1 MGCCMIPKKRREV
14 LKKRI
19 KHRGRGGKGLGGYVV
34 SVLTRRGE
42 SGTNPRVAWGAFE
55 AASSIRDKFIL
66 GKWHE
71 HPRVAWGAFET
82 NK

>member
-1 MGCCMIPKKRREV
+1 MIPKKKTRRIE
-14 LKKRI
+14 KEDQAP
-19 KHRGRGGKGLGGYVV
+19 GRGGKGLGGYVV

-55 AASSIRDKFIL
+55 AASSICDKFIL